1 MKSLR
6 AFEIVEFVEERKFCS
21 IAELIDRFGVS
32 PATIHRDIAALTAA
46 GSIRKVH
53 GGVASLSSVRA
64 VVQNPDS
71 MPSHYRDRMKL
82 DMPAK
87 EVIAEKALA
96 EIRDGDTIFLDS
108 STTVYFLAKRL
119 QQASFANLTIVT
131 NSVLIIQEFPNF
143 PANYFLVAMG
153 GNYDVQLNAFLGQ
166 STLRE
171 AALLKLDKSFISGIG
186 LTRNGVFSRHENH
199 TFLLHRILEQSD
211 RNYLLMGSSN
221 FGSAGLFSIAQLSSF
236 SKIISDRELPAYAG
250 HSKKHAA
257 DLQIPESGV

>member
-53 GGVASLSSVRA
+53 GGVASLSSVRT

-87 EVIAEKALA
+87 EVIAEKVVINTPLA
-96 EIRDGDTIFLDS
+96 AVAS
-108 STTVYFLAKRL
+108 AVATTVYFLAKRL

-153 GNYDVQLNAFLGQ
+153 GNYDVQLNAFLRQ

-171 AALLKLDKSFISGIG
+171 TAFLKLDKSFISGIG

-199 TFLLHRILEQSD
+199 TFLLHRILEQSN
-211 RNYLLMGSSN
+211 RNYLLMGSSK
-221 FGSAGLFSIAQLSSF
+221 FGRAGLFSIAPLSSF

>member
-53 GGVASLSSVRA
+53 GGVASLSSVRT

-71 MPSHYRDRMKL
+71 MPSHYRDRM
-82 DMPAK
+82 
-87 EVIAEKALA
+87 
-96 EIRDGDTIFLDS
+96 
-108 STTVYFLAKRL
+108 
-119 QQASFANLTIVT
+119 
-131 NSVLIIQEFPNF
+131 
-143 PANYFLVAMG
+143 
-153 GNYDVQLNAFLGQ
+153 
-166 STLRE
+166 
-171 AALLKLDKSFISGIG
+171 KLDKSFISGIG

-199 TFLLHRILEQSD
+199 TFLLHRILEQSN
-211 RNYLLMGSSN
+211 RNYLLMGSSK
-221 FGSAGLFSIAQLSSF
+221 FGRAGLFSIAPLSSF